1 MAHTYRI
8 VDGVKLDN
16 YLIDAADIAVSG
28 KGDGRIS
35 LDDARELMRRVKED
49 GTYSDIEKVTI
60 AYIREH
66 YKWTDE
72 ADDWFRT
79 EIRRWAAKSGIG
91 DR

>member
-1 MAHTYRI
+1 MAHSYRF

-16 YLIDAADIAVSG
+16 HLIDAADIAVSG

-35 LDDARELMRRVKED
+35 MEDARELMRRVKED
-49 GTYSDIEKVTI
+49 GMYSDIEKVTI
-60 AYIREH
+60 SYIREH

-72 ADDWFRT
+72 ADEWFRT

>member
-1 MAHTYRI
+1 MSHTYRI

-16 YLIDAADIAVSG
+16 YLIDAADVAVSG

-35 LDDARELMRRVKED
+35 IDDARELMRRVKED
-49 GTYSDIEKVTI
+49 GLYSDIEKVTI

-79 EIRRWAAKSGIG
+79 EIRRWAAKSKASE
-91 DR
+91 